1 VVFSSKQADTAA
13 LAGDLEEAIAAELG
27 LQIRVVVISREELE
41 QVMRDNPYSDEPNPK
56 MVHAVFLTGKPGPDL
71 DERLDE
77 ARKRAAQKQPDNRD
91 TAQVIGQTIFLHTP
105 DGYGRSELAGQIVQA
120 AAKGKAGGVAGTARN
135 WATVTKLLAMCDA

>member
-1 VVFSSKQADTAA
+1 
-13 LAGDLEEAIAAELG
+13 
-27 LQIRVVVISREELE
+27 
-41 QVMRDNPYSDEPNPK
+41 
-56 MVHAVFLTGKPGPDL
+56 VHAVFLTGKPGPDL

-120 AAKGKAGGVAGTARN
+120 AAKGKAGRVAGTARN